1 MVKAQASI
9 GSCLA
14 LRLSSMKLTPT
25 EIIECLIRG
34 NHSRCSSKYAKF
46 GCKPAINLNSA
57 PFFFFGSKM
66 TTVTLVPVDYPS
78 QEGEYKTGPQD
89 YARIITIVFPTEKP
103 RGRSDDAFTHGG
115 WDAASLSESNPYN

>member
-1 MVKAQASI
+1 
-9 GSCLA
+9 
-14 LRLSSMKLTPT
+14 MKLTPT

-66 TTVTLVPVDYPS
+66 TTVNKVPVDYPS
-78 QEGEYKTGPQD
+78 QEGGYKTGPQD

-103 RGRSDDAFTHGG
+103 RGRSLMML
-115 WDAASLSESNPYN
+115 SLTGAGMLRVYRSQTRTTSQ